1 MLSCALS
8 DMLIANYPEKDWKPL
23 FKWMWQIT
31 SEYFDEWYYR
41 FTKILP
47 EYLYEFDN
55 YKDADFDYLS
65 EEDYNYYINF
75 LKNIDSNMIDLLK
88 IPADIS
94 MVYCY
99 TVIPDVGKE
108 SITLVNRA
116 IQILNNA
123 HIELPPIDAV
133 KFSAFSEKNGWG
145 KNFDGTIL
153 SIIL

>member
-1 MLSCALS
+1 
-8 DMLIANYPEKDWKPL
+8 
-23 FKWMWQIT
+23 
-31 SEYFDEWYYR
+31 
-41 FTKILP
+41 
-47 EYLYEFDN
+47 
-55 YKDADFDYLS
+55 
-65 EEDYNYYINF
+65 
-75 LKNIDSNMIDLLK
+75 MIDLLK
-88 IPADIS
+88 IPSDIS

-133 KFSAFSEKNGWG
+133 KFSAFSEKMVGV
-145 KNFDGTIL
+145 KNFDGTKL